1 MRKHRRITTIVA
13 SAATM
18 LGLGVIAAPSAS
30 AAASYN
36 GACGSGYSVTNS
48 ARIGNGG
55 TIFLTYNSSNGYNC
69 VVTIRDTPDS
79 TPGIVSAGLGRNG
92 DIYSWKSDL
101 GKYQSY
107 AGPVYVYG
115 KGACMDWTGAIEGYG
130 VAERKATNCG

>member
-1 MRKHRRITTIVA
+1 MRNGHRITTVIA
-13 SAATM
+13 SAATTI
-18 LGLGVIAAPSAS
+18 GLGVIAAPSAS

-55 TIFLTYNSSNGYNC
+55 TIFLTYNSSNGNNC

-79 TPGIVSAGLGRNG
+79 TPGVVSAGLGRSD

-101 GKYQSY
+101 GNYKSY

-115 KGACMDWTGAIEGYG
+115 KGSCMDWTGAIQGYG
-130 VAERKATNCG
+130 VVERKATNCG